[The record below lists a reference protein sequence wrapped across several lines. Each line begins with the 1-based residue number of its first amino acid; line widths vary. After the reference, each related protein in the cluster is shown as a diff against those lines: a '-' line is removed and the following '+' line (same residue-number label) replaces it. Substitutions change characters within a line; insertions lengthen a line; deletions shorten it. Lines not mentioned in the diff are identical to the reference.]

1 MSRFQNPLSFS
12 QAPAISQ
19 VRKLDVPK
27 RAIYTE
33 HMNFELSDELMDDIL
48 FSMEDQETEFLIDT
62 QRGIVLNREGIAEGT
77 EEGEKDRF
85 INIPDW
91 DSSSGFR
98 LMEHFAASLR
108 NPLLREELG
117 AALNQGRGVFR
128 AFKDILSQYPEAEKL
143 WFAYKEKE
151 MKREIIRWYNA
162 LREEWGMN
170 LIGLEPEDTR
180 DLVLEDFRFRE
191 YRENDFHEAQSLH
204 VLCRKEF
211 PFMETLWVFPAEYS
225 LIAETVQGDFAG
237 YIAAAEKAGILH
249 IYALEIRHE
258 YRGLGLGETLLSR
271 FLEKISSVAEKANG
285 IERINIDIPRIH
297 EGFSRVLFR
306 FGFKA
311 QAASYSLETPIGPA
325 AGKGSS
331 RDVN

>member
-1 MSRFQNPLSFS
+1 
-12 QAPAISQ
+12 
-19 VRKLDVPK
+19 
-27 RAIYTE
+27 
-33 HMNFELSDELMDDIL
+33 MNFELSHELMDDIL
-48 FSMEDQETEFLIDT
+48 FSMEDQETEFCIDT
-62 QRGIVLNREGIAEGT
+62 QRGIVLNLEDIGEGAE
-77 EEGEKDRF
+77 EAEKDRF
-85 INIPDW
+85 IHIPDW

-162 LREEWGMN
+162 LREEWGMS

-191 YRENDFHEAQSLH
+191 YRENDRYEAQSLH
-204 VLCRKEF
+204 ALCREEF
-211 PFMETLWVFPAEYS
+211 PLPLMETSWIFPAEYS
-225 LIAETVQGDFAG
+225 LVAETGHRDFAG

-249 IYALEIRHE
+249 IYALEIRRE
-258 YRGLGLGETLLSR
+258 YRGLGLGGTLLSR
-271 FLEKISSVAEKANG
+271 FLEKFSPAVEKAHG
-285 IERINIDIPRIH
+285 IERINIELPQIH
-297 EGFSRVLFR
+297 EGFSRVLLR

-311 QAASYSLETPIGPA
+311 QAVSYSLESPTGSET
-325 AGKGSS
+325 GKGSF
-331 RDVN
+331 

>member
-1 MSRFQNPLSFS
+1 M
-12 QAPAISQ
+12 I
-19 VRKLDVPK
+19 
-27 RAIYTE
+27 
-33 HMNFELSDELMDDIL
+33 FELSDELMDDIL
-48 FSMEDQETEFLIDT
+48 FSMEDQETEFRIDT
-62 QRGIVLNREGIAEGT
+62 RRGIILSREDIAEEA
-77 EEGEKDRF
+77 EEEEKDRF
-85 INIPDW
+85 IYIPDW

-162 LREEWGMN
+162 LREEWGMS

-191 YRENDFHEAQSLH
+191 YREHDLHEAQSLH
-204 VLCRKEF
+204 ALCREEF
-211 PFMETLWVFPAEYS
+211 PLMETAWVVPAEYS
-225 LIAETVQGDFAG
+225 LVAETGHGDFAG

-249 IYALEIRHE
+249 IYALEIRPE
-258 YRGLGLGETLLSR
+258 YRGLGLGETLLGR
-271 FLEKISSVAEKANG
+271 FLEKFSPAAEKPNGMANS
-285 IERINIDIPRIH
+285 IERINIELPRIH
-297 EGFSRVLFR
+297 EGFSRVLLR
-306 FGFKA
+306 FGFKD
-311 QAASYSLETPIGPA
+311 QVVSYSLERPTGSEA
-325 AGKGSS
+325 DEGSS
-331 RDVN
+331 

>member
-1 MSRFQNPLSFS
+1 
-12 QAPAISQ
+12 
-19 VRKLDVPK
+19 VPK
-27 RAIYTE
+27 GAIYTKN
-33 HMNFELSDELMDDIL
+33 MNFELSDELMDDIL
-48 FSMEDQETEFLIDT
+48 FSMEDQETEFCIDT
-62 QRGIVLNREGIAEGT
+62 QRGIVLNREDIAEGA
-77 EEGEKDRF
+77 EEAEKDRF
-85 INIPDW
+85 IYIPDW

-162 LREEWGMN
+162 LREEWGMS

-191 YRENDFHEAQSLH
+191 YRENDLHAAQSLH
-204 VLCRKEF
+204 ALCREES
-211 PFMETLWVFPAEYS
+211 PLMETLWIFPAEYS
-225 LIAETVQGDFAG
+225 LVAETGHGDFAG

-271 FLEKISSVAEKANG
+271 FLEKFSPAAEKTNG
-285 IERINIDIPRIH
+285 IERINIELPRIH
-297 EGFSRVLFR
+297 EGFSRVLLR

-311 QAASYSLETPIGPA
+311 QVVSYSLERPA
-325 AGKGSS
+325 GSEAGEGSF
-331 RDVN
+331 